1 MERMQS
7 QQEEEEEDEV
17 VIHLTSKNPQVNSCF
32 HQAYCSATWGRSYK
46 EFSSLLQNWPSPT
59 VKWDVDTSSFIPV
72 YSQCQLRKPISSSR
86 LFPLYV
92 PFHNKHFNVFQAA
105 EWFGIYHFRVPSY
118 ILILKR
124 WEIAYIVYA
133 ENLNDSEIWELNPEL
148 KTAFAKF
155 KVLEFMLIFFNSN
168 EFLTWKAK
176 QQAAANG
183 ERQGR
188 GTRCEIFLAVFNIF
202 KWHNIAF
209 EEKNL
214 NLFAFNLQ
222 VQWLCFFWPW

>member
-1 MERMQS
+1 M
-7 QQEEEEEDEV
+7 
-17 VIHLTSKNPQVNSCF
+17 
-32 HQAYCSATWGRSYK
+32 
-46 EFSSLLQNWPSPT
+46 
-59 VKWDVDTSSFIPV
+59 KWDVDTSSFIPV
-72 YSQCQLRKPISSSR
+72 YSQCQWRKPISTPR

-105 EWFGIYHFRVPSY
+105 GWFGIYHFRVPSY

-155 KVLEFMLIFFNSN
+155 KVLEFMLIFFIPNK
-168 EFLTWKAK
+168 FLTWKAK

-188 GTRCEIFLAVFNIF
+188 GTRCEIFF
-202 KWHNIAF
+202 KQFLQILVAQYCFWRKQSSTCLLLISRF
-209 EEKNL
+209 SD
-214 NLFAFNLQ
+214 FAFSDRGSQTPLPFVKEAEVLPASN
-222 VQWLCFFWPW
+222 CHDYKSCHN